1 MMDDLFNVN
10 DAEHVKFGY
19 KLDMKYK
26 SLIIFL
32 YFSRAHYKPNLEIWQ
47 FLPFKFLFFHNWKL
61 SKSINIL
68 ILCFGEILPSRKKVD
83 SMWNQGG
90 LLWLCWNYF
99 ER

>member
-19 KLDMKYK
+19 KLNMKYK

-47 FLPFKFLFFHNWKL
+47 IFTF
-61 SKSINIL
+61 
-68 ILCFGEILPSRKKVD
+68 
-83 SMWNQGG
+83 
-90 LLWLCWNYF
+90 
-99 ER
+99 